1 MSDDNVRRL
10 YEIMDEVRKE
20 QAQQNERL
28 ARIETKLDSNA
39 VRCLDRGGWMKEVD
53 KSLDDLTSKANQA
66 LGAKAVLLGMLGLIG
81 AAVGAAWE
89 AWKK

>member
-1 MSDDNVRRL
+1 MSDENVKRL

-39 VRCLDRGGWMKEVD
+39 SRCMDRGGWMAGIDKKVD
-53 KSLDDLTSKANQA
+53 QLEASANSIG
-66 LGAKAVLLGMLGLIG
+66 GAKGLLAIFISIL
-81 AAVGAAWE
+81 AAVGAWVQ
-89 AWKK
+89 K